1 MGHISAHEVRA
12 WHLIPFPMA
21 VQEEPDAT
29 EMSTAYGIA
38 PARQG

>member
-1 MGHISAHEVRA
+1 MAPYSLSHGCGH
-12 WHLIPFPMA
+12 